1 MEGLTG
7 SRLRVNGE
15 FQAAPTSS
23 NQAGRVIA
31 TVGNVSG
38 AARVRVFSPLPWA
51 ENFENGRPPHWIGGG
66 GSLQAVDEG
75 GEQLFR
81 KGPSR
86 TGIHRHAIYIGP
98 AYLSNYTVQA
108 DVMSTQKG
116 RRRPDIGLIN
126 SGYTMDLQGNRQKIQ
141 IQSWAAEL
149 RVMAEVDFPWEPDTW
164 YRLMLRV
171 DIEGERGIVRGKV
184 WPRDDPEPA
193 DWTLTVEDPLANR
206 TGSPGI
212 IGYSPIDIYFDN
224 VNVVENR

>member
-1 MEGLTG
+1 M
-7 SRLRVNGE
+7 NGE

-86 TGIHRHAIYIGP
+86 HRDPP
-98 AYLSNYTVQA
+98 ARDLH
-108 DVMSTQKG
+108 
-116 RRRPDIGLIN
+116 R
-126 SGYTMDLQGNRQKIQ
+126 SGVPV
-141 IQSWAAEL
+141 EL
-149 RVMAEVDFPWEPDTW
+149 HGA
-164 YRLMLRV
+164 
-171 DIEGERGIVRGKV
+171 G
-184 WPRDDPEPA
+184 
-193 DWTLTVEDPLANR
+193 
-206 TGSPGI
+206 
-212 IGYSPIDIYFDN
+212 
-224 VNVVENR
+224 